1 MICKRLSAAMQSSDF
16 HDLRLYWLSWN
27 EKHSKKKKLPNSG
40 IQSSTGLFLVSD
52 LSVRRR
58 VPNLLVSLKREKL
71 KSSFVWISFL
81 EKLHLYSSQIKW
93 WDCKEPL
100 CETTDPLNWLLY
112 DSFLIIPL
120 QKVSEH
126 DAFRCSIKCR
136 PRVFSVLNTQSQS
149 WPAENR
155 RKMTL
160 CIKNDSRV
168 NKHWVSR
175 SLLSTRLHSVRPQ
188 TNCVTNSLTH
198 NMTTL
203 NLFDFT
209 EAVSLLAF

>member
-81 EKLHLYSSQIKW
+81 EKLHLYSIKLNDGIVKNHFVRQQILW
-93 WDCKEPL
+93 
-100 CETTDPLNWLLY
+100 TDY
-112 DSFLIIPL
+112 FMI
-120 QKVSEH
+120 H
-126 DAFRCSIKCR
+126 F
-136 PRVFSVLNTQSQS
+136 
-149 WPAENR
+149 
-155 RKMTL
+155 
-160 CIKNDSRV
+160 
-168 NKHWVSR
+168 
-175 SLLSTRLHSVRPQ
+175 
-188 TNCVTNSLTH
+188 
-198 NMTTL
+198 
-203 NLFDFT
+203 
-209 EAVSLLAF
+209 